1 VKQCP
6 RCDASFLGAEWLC
19 PQCHWKVDQ
28 IDGYPA
34 FAPDVARQSNGYPA
48 DIHEE
53 IVHLEGS
60 CFWFKG
66 RNRLLQFALN
76 HYFPSAESLLEIG
89 CGNGFALAGFA
100 GDRPGMHLT
109 GGDIYITGL
118 HFARERV
125 PRAAFIQMDARFI
138 PYVSEF
144 DVVGAF
150 DVLEHIDDD
159 LSVLREIFKAVKPK
173 GGCIISV
180 PQHQWLWSI
189 NDDVAF
195 HKRRYSRRELKARM
209 ETAGFRV
216 LWTTSFVTL
225 LLPLMILSR
234 ITSGMKRKKH
244 DRENVLKELK
254 LPARLNAFFELVG
267 NLELA
272 MLRYG
277 ISLPAGGSLLCVG
290 RKE

>member
-1 VKQCP
+1 VH
-6 RCDASFLGAEWLC
+6 L
-19 PQCHWKVDQ
+19 

-34 FAPDVARQSNGYPA
+34 LAPDMARQSNGYPV
-48 DIHEE
+48 DIHKEL
-53 IVHLEGS
+53 VDLEGS

-66 RNRLLQFALN
+66 RNKLLQFALN
-76 HYFPSAESLLEIG
+76 RYFSSAESLLEIG
-89 CGNGFALAGFA
+89 CGTGFVLAGLA
-100 GDRPGMHLT
+100 GERPGMKLI
-109 GGDIYITGL
+109 GGDVYIAGL
-118 HFARERV
+118 NFAHDRV
-125 PRAAFIQMDARFI
+125 PQAEFIQMDARYI

-159 LSVLREIFKAVKPK
+159 LSVLREIFKAVKPR

-180 PQHQWLWSI
+180 PQHQWLWSL
-189 NDDVAF
+189 NDEIAC
-195 HKRRYSRRELKARM
+195 HKRRYSRRELKAKI
-209 ETAGFRV
+209 ETVGFRV

-225 LLPLMILSR
+225 LLPLMLLSR
-234 ITSGMKRKKH
+234 ITSGIGVKKH

-254 LPARLNAFFELVG
+254 LPGRLNALFEMIG

-272 MLRYG
+272 MFRYG

>member
-1 VKQCP
+1 MKQCP
-6 RCDASFLGAEWLC
+6 RCHTCFSEPEWHC
-19 PQCHWKVDQ
+19 PQCHWKVHL

-34 FAPDVARQSNGYPA
+34 LAPDMARQSNGYPV
-48 DIHEE
+48 DIHKEL
-53 IVHLEGS
+53 VDLEGS

-66 RNRLLQFALN
+66 RNKLLQFALN
-76 HYFPSAESLLEIG
+76 RYFSSAESLLEIG
-89 CGNGFALAGFA
+89 CGTGFVLAGLA
-100 GDRPGMHLT
+100 GERPGMKLI
-109 GGDIYITGL
+109 GGDVYIAGL
-118 HFARERV
+118 NFAHDRV
-125 PRAAFIQMDARFI
+125 PQAEFIQMDARYI

-159 LSVLREIFKAVKPK
+159 LSVLREIFKAVKPR

-180 PQHQWLWSI
+180 PQHQWLWSL
-189 NDDVAF
+189 NDEIAC
-195 HKRRYSRRELKARM
+195 HKRRYSRRELKAKI
-209 ETAGFRV
+209 ETVGFRV

-225 LLPLMILSR
+225 LLPLMLLSR
-234 ITSGMKRKKH
+234 ITSGIGVKKH

-254 LPARLNAFFELVG
+254 LPGRLNALFEMIG

-272 MLRYG
+272 MFRYG